1 MAYLCTVK
9 NEKLVLYLITFMW
22 FCAIVDFLLMLPLGT
37 AFMRLYKITPQQYSI
52 LIAAFS
58 IAGFFSSFTASFY
71 VDRFDRKTV
80 YLFAFGMFALGTML
94 CSFAYT
100 FELML
105 FARFFTGLFGGLLGG
120 VSTAIISD
128 IVPYERRG
136 KAMGILNLGFGVAS
150 ILGIPFSLLIYKHF
164 DIFWPFRLVGILSF
178 IILIPAYYI
187 LPNLKGHITSDDK
200 SNFWELITSLAS
212 LLLYFL
218 VFNFSKEIR
227 NKLKQNITN
236 NNVKEVIV
244 IFRNRNL
251 QKALLFAFLLV
262 LGHFMFISFI
272 NPYLIDNLGFREE
285 DTMWMYIVGG
295 ISVTLTSPRMGKFI
309 DTLGKLKSFRIL
321 ILLSFIPILVIS
333 HLQHATIMLA
343 LFICAFMFIFNS
355 GRMIAAMTLI
365 TGAPTDEQRGK
376 FLVIRS
382 SFIELSEGAAAIIGG
397 MILTQDPV
405 TNRLSNFNI
414 VGYVAVAIGIVCI
427 YLAQRIEI
435 NE

>member
-1 MAYLCTVK
+1 
-9 NEKLVLYLITFMW
+9 MW

-37 AFMRLYKITPQQYSI
+37 AFMKLYNITPQQYSM

-58 IAGFFSSFTASFY
+58 LAGFLSSFTASLY
-71 VDRFDRKTV
+71 VDKLDRKVVFIT
-80 YLFAFGMFALGTML
+80 AFGMFAVGTTL
-94 CSFAYT
+94 CSFATT

-105 FARFFTGLFGGLLGG
+105 FSRFFTGLFGGLLGG

-150 ILGIPFSLLIYKHF
+150 IVGIPFSIFIYKHS

-178 IILIPAYYI
+178 VTLIPAYFI
-187 LPNLKGHITSDDK
+187 LPSLTGHINKDTK
-200 SNFWELITSLAS
+200 TFAEIT
-212 LLLYFL
+212 
-218 VFNFSKEIR
+218 EI
-227 NKLKQNITN
+227 LK
-236 NNVKEVIV
+236 
-244 IFRNRNL
+244 NRNL

-272 NPYLIDNLGFREE
+272 NPYLIDNLGFKEE

-295 ISVTLTSPRMGKFI
+295 ISVSLTSPRMGKFI

-333 HLQHATIMLA
+333 HLQSASIMLA

-365 TGAPTDEQRGK
+365 TGAPTEEQRGK

-382 SFIELSEGAAAIIGG
+382 SFIELSEGAAALIGG
-397 MILTQDPV
+397 MILTQDAV
-405 TNRLSNFNI
+405 THRLSNYNV
-414 VGYVAVAIGIVCI
+414 VGYVAVGIGIICI
-427 YLAQRIEI
+427 YLAQKIEV
-435 NE
+435 NEE

>member
-1 MAYLCTVK
+1 
-9 NEKLVLYLITFMW
+9 MW

-37 AFMRLYKITPQQYSI
+37 AFMKLYKITPHQYSL

-58 IAGFFSSFTASFY
+58 IAGFLSSFTASSY
-71 VDRFDRKTV
+71 VDKLDRKV
-80 YLFAFGMFALGTML
+80 VFIGAFGMFAVGTTL
-94 CSFAYT
+94 CSFAFSY
-100 FELML
+100 ELML

-150 ILGIPFSLLIYKHF
+150 IVGIPFSIFVYKHF

-178 IILIPAYYI
+178 VTLIPAYFI
-187 LPNLKGHITSDDK
+187 LPSLTGHINKDK
-200 SNFWELITSLAS
+200 NTFNEIT
-212 LLLYFL
+212 
-218 VFNFSKEIR
+218 EI
-227 NKLKQNITN
+227 LK
-236 NNVKEVIV
+236 
-244 IFRNRNL
+244 NRNL

-272 NPYLIDNLGFREE
+272 NPYLIDNLGFKEE

-295 ISVTLTSPRMGKFI
+295 ISVSLTSPRIGKFI

-333 HLQHATIMLA
+333 HLQSASIMLA

-365 TGAPTDEQRGK
+365 TGAPTEEQRGK

-382 SFIELSEGAAAIIGG
+382 SFIELSEGTAAMLGG
-397 MILTQDPV
+397 MILSQDTVTQK
-405 TNRLSNFNI
+405 LSNFNI
-414 VGYVAVAIGIVCI
+414 VGYVAVGIGIICI
-427 YLAQRIEI
+427 YLAQKIEVKA
-435 NE
+435 E

>member
-1 MAYLCTVK
+1 
-9 NEKLVLYLITFMW
+9 MW

-37 AFMRLYKITPQQYSI
+37 AFMKLYNITPQQYSM

-58 IAGFFSSFTASFY
+58 LAGFLSSFTASLY
-71 VDRFDRKTV
+71 VDKLDRKVVFIT
-80 YLFAFGMFALGTML
+80 AFGMFAVGTTL
-94 CSFAYT
+94 CSFATT

-105 FARFFTGLFGGLLGG
+105 FSRFFTGLFGGLLGG

-150 ILGIPFSLLIYKHF
+150 IVGIPFSIFIYKHS

-178 IILIPAYYI
+178 VTLIPAYFI
-187 LPNLKGHITSDDK
+187 LPSLTGHINKDTK
-200 SNFWELITSLAS
+200 TFAEIT
-212 LLLYFL
+212 
-218 VFNFSKEIR
+218 EI
-227 NKLKQNITN
+227 LK
-236 NNVKEVIV
+236 
-244 IFRNRNL
+244 NRNL

-272 NPYLIDNLGFREE
+272 NPYLIDNLGFKEE

-295 ISVTLTSPRMGKFI
+295 ISVSLTSPRMGKFI

-333 HLQHATIMLA
+333 HLQSASIMLA

-365 TGAPTDEQRGK
+365 TSAPTEEQRGK

-382 SFIELSEGAAAIIGG
+382 SFIELSEGAAALIGG
-397 MILTQDPV
+397 MILTQDAV
-405 TNRLSNFNI
+405 THRLSNYNV
-414 VGYVAVAIGIVCI
+414 VGYVAVGIGIICI
-427 YLAQRIEI
+427 YLAQKIEV
-435 NE
+435 NEE

>member
-1 MAYLCTVK
+1 
-9 NEKLVLYLITFMW
+9 MW

-37 AFMRLYKITPQQYSI
+37 AFMKLYKITPHQYSL
-52 LIAAFS
+52 LIGSFS
-58 IAGFFSSFTASFY
+58 IAGFISSFTASLY
-71 VDRFDRKTV
+71 VDKLDRKVV
-80 YLFAFGMFALGTML
+80 YLSAFGLFAVGSIL
-94 CSFAYT
+94 CSFAKTY
-100 FELML
+100 ELML

-150 ILGIPFSLLIYKHF
+150 IVGIPFSIFIYKHF
-164 DIFWPFRLVGILSF
+164 DIFWPFRMVGILSF
-178 IILIPAYYI
+178 IALIPAYFI
-187 LPNLKGHITSDDK
+187 LPSLKGHINKDK
-200 SNFWELITSLAS
+200 NIFIEIT
-212 LLLYFL
+212 
-218 VFNFSKEIR
+218 EI
-227 NKLKQNITN
+227 LK
-236 NNVKEVIV
+236 
-244 IFRNRNL
+244 NRNL

-272 NPYLIDNLGFREE
+272 NPYLIDNLGFKEE

-333 HLQHATIMLA
+333 HLQSASIMLA
-343 LFICAFMFIFNS
+343 LLICAFMFIFNS

-365 TGAPTDEQRGK
+365 TGAPTEEQRGK

-382 SFIELSEGAAAIIGG
+382 SFIELSEGAASIIGG
-397 MILTQDPV
+397 LILTQDAV
-405 TNRLSNFNI
+405 TQKLSNYNI
-414 VGYVAVAIGIVCI
+414 VGYVAVGIGIICI
-427 YLAQRIEI
+427 YLAQKIEI
-435 NE
+435 NEE

>member
-1 MAYLCTVK
+1 MPYLCSVK
-9 NEKLVLYLITFMW
+9 NEKLILYLITFMW

-37 AFMRLYKITPQQYSI
+37 AFMKLYKISPQQYSM

-58 IAGFFSSFTASFY
+58 LAGFLSSFTASLY
-71 VDRFDRKTV
+71 VDKLDRKVV
-80 YLFAFGMFALGTML
+80 YIAAFAMFAVGTTL
-94 CSFAYT
+94 CSFANT

-105 FARFFTGLFGGLLGG
+105 FSRFFTGLFGGLLGG

-150 ILGIPFSLLIYKHF
+150 IVGIPFSIFIYKHS

-178 IILIPAYYI
+178 ITLIPAYII
-187 LPNLKGHITSDDK
+187 LPNLTGHINKETKTFS
-200 SNFWELITSLAS
+200 EIT
-212 LLLYFL
+212 
-218 VFNFSKEIR
+218 EI
-227 NKLKQNITN
+227 LK
-236 NNVKEVIV
+236 
-244 IFRNRNL
+244 NRNL

-272 NPYLIDNLGFREE
+272 NPYLIDNLGFKEE

-295 ISVTLTSPRMGKFI
+295 ISVTLTSPRIGKFI

-321 ILLSFIPILVIS
+321 ILLSFIPILVIT
-333 HLQHATIMLA
+333 HLQSASIMLA
-343 LFICAFMFIFNS
+343 LLICAFMFIFNS

-365 TGAPTDEQRGK
+365 TGAPTEEQRGK

-382 SFIELSEGAAAIIGG
+382 SLIELSEGAAAIIGG
-397 MILTQDPV
+397 MIITQNA
-405 TNRLSNFNI
+405 TTQRLENYNI
-414 VGYVAVAIGIVCI
+414 VGYVAVGIGILCI
-427 YLAQRIEI
+427 YLANRIEV
-435 NE
+435 NGE

>member
-1 MAYLCTVK
+1 MK
-9 NEKLVLYLITFMW
+9 NEKLILYLITFMW

-37 AFMRLYKITPQQYSI
+37 AFMKLYNITPQQYSM

-58 IAGFFSSFTASFY
+58 LAGFLSSFTASLY
-71 VDRFDRKTV
+71 VDKLDRKVVFIT
-80 YLFAFGMFALGTML
+80 AFGMFAVGTTL
-94 CSFAYT
+94 CSFATT

-105 FARFFTGLFGGLLGG
+105 FSRFFTGLFGGLLGG

-150 ILGIPFSLLIYKHF
+150 IVGIPFSIFIYKHS

-178 IILIPAYYI
+178 VTLIPAYFI
-187 LPNLKGHITSDDK
+187 LPSLTGHINKDTK
-200 SNFWELITSLAS
+200 TFAEIT
-212 LLLYFL
+212 
-218 VFNFSKEIR
+218 EI
-227 NKLKQNITN
+227 LK
-236 NNVKEVIV
+236 
-244 IFRNRNL
+244 NRNL

-272 NPYLIDNLGFREE
+272 NPYLIDNLGFKEE

-295 ISVTLTSPRMGKFI
+295 ISVSLTSPRMGKFI

-333 HLQHATIMLA
+333 HLQSASIMLA

-365 TGAPTDEQRGK
+365 TGAPTEEQRGK

-382 SFIELSEGAAAIIGG
+382 SFIELSEGAAALIGG
-397 MILTQDPV
+397 MILTQDAV
-405 TNRLSNFNI
+405 THRLSNYNV
-414 VGYVAVAIGIVCI
+414 VGYVAVGIGIICI
-427 YLAQRIEI
+427 YLAQKIEV
-435 NE
+435 NEE

>member
-1 MAYLCTVK
+1 MK
-9 NEKLVLYLITFMW
+9 NEKLILYLITFMW

-37 AFMRLYKITPQQYSI
+37 AFMKLYKITPRQYSL

-58 IAGFFSSFTASFY
+58 LAGFLSSFTASMY
-71 VDRFDRKTV
+71 VDKLDRKV
-80 YLFAFGMFALGTML
+80 VFIGAFGMFAVGTTL
-94 CSFAYT
+94 CSFATT

-105 FARFFTGLFGGLLGG
+105 FSRFFTGLFGGLLGG

-150 ILGIPFSLLIYKHF
+150 IVGIPFSIFIYRHS

-178 IILIPAYYI
+178 ITLIPAYYI
-187 LPNLKGHITSDDK
+187 LPSLTGHINKETKTFS
-200 SNFWELITSLAS
+200 EIT
-212 LLLYFL
+212 
-218 VFNFSKEIR
+218 EI
-227 NKLKQNITN
+227 LK
-236 NNVKEVIV
+236 
-244 IFRNRNL
+244 NRNL

-272 NPYLIDNLGFREE
+272 NPYLIDNLGFKEE

-295 ISVTLTSPRMGKFI
+295 ISVSLTSPRMGKFI

-321 ILLSFIPILVIS
+321 ILFSFIPILVIS
-333 HLQHATIMLA
+333 HLQSASIMLA

-365 TGAPTDEQRGK
+365 TGAPTEEQRGK

-382 SFIELSEGAAAIIGG
+382 SFIELSEGAAALIGG
-397 MILTQDPV
+397 MILSQDAV
-405 TNRLSNFNI
+405 THRLSNYNV
-414 VGYVAVAIGIVCI
+414 VGYVAVGIGIICI
-427 YLAQRIEI
+427 YLAQKIEV
-435 NE
+435 NEE